1 MSKNGGTPNRARME
15 DRTRKRQCIRLLR
28 GTGRGEAE
36 LLIGGEEGMKM
47 RMVKGMVAALC
58 LTMLAP
64 AAAVSVPGGE
74 MVVLASGTQA
84 PTTSEN
90 DKKEDSKETAITMQ
104 DQKYAVATLNAYKIS
119 LRPSAEQAIELEKK
133 LKEAYEAIGY
143 DNSKSGDDAYGSSKC
158 GSKQELDA
166 TVENYKKDMDEIM
179 KKSSGSNNGGDNV
192 IIEDVDDEEEDDD
205 DNEEDPPVTPDHFLM
220 VGGSWVTPVANAG
233 QTISVVLPVVNMGK
247 TMVTDAVVTPVL
259 STDTS
264 AWPFEITSSNYSQT
278 IPDLPG
284 TDTGMTDM
292 DRRREL
298 TWELKTRS
306 DIGSG
311 YQKLSFEVRYRDSDG
326 ESQTATLDTFVQLKG
341 TAGVGADGK
350 SSVPRVIVTGFE
362 TNPENVHAGESF
374 MLTLHLKNTSTATSV
389 NNMVFEIEAAV
400 EGKDEDTTYAAF
412 LPTAGSST
420 IFVDRMEKNGAKDIQ
435 IELEA
440 KADLTQKPYAVN
452 VNMSYEDEH
461 VNAYT
466 STSSV
471 SIPVKQEARV
481 DISAPE
487 VMPGSISVG
496 SEANIMF
503 NIYNMGKTKLYNVQV
518 KTQSDTVSGGDAFV
532 GNLDPGAT
540 GAVDVYVT
548 GQSPTM
554 DDGTV
559 KVQITYEDETGA
571 STAVDKEISLFVSE
585 ASMDDFMTDDSMMD
599 GSDMEIEDGQTSK
612 YIVAL
617 VVVVILVA
625 GALAGVIYMKTKKK
639 KEQMSLEEDLLDS
652 DDDTE

>member
-74 MVVLASGTQA
+74 MVVLAEPATGDNNTGGNGDNTGGSGNSNNST
-84 PTTSEN
+84 PTKSLEQEKQDAKDAFQDWITNNLPDN
-90 DKKEDSKETAITMQ
+90 DPKINEVDEIIKAANKKIDELKGIDGVKDCKE
-104 DQKYAVATLNAYKIS
+104 KTL
-119 LRPSAEQAIELEKK
+119 KK
-133 LKEAYEAIGY
+133 LN
-143 DNSKSGDDAYGSSKC
+143 D
-158 GSKQELDA
+158 LL
-166 TVENYKKDMDEIM
+166 
-179 KKSSGSNNGGDNV
+179 SGSTSTTPGTGDDNV
-192 IIEDVDDEEEDDD
+192 IIEDVDDEEDDD

-571 STAVDKEISLFVSE
+571 STVVDKEISLFVSE

>member
-1 MSKNGGTPNRARME
+1 
-15 DRTRKRQCIRLLR
+15 
-28 GTGRGEAE
+28 
-36 LLIGGEEGMKM
+36 MKM
-47 RMVKGMVAALC
+47 RMVKGMAAALC
-58 LTMLAP
+58 MAMLATTT
-64 AAAVSVPGGE
+64 AAVAPGGA
-74 MVVLASGTQA
+74 MVASAEETGNGTTPGGSNTTTTEDLEKEKQNALNAFDDWITLNLKTNDPKVGEVDKKIQEAKDIISKLKSADAVKQQKEKTLSDLNGIINGSTGTGSGT
-84 PTTSEN
+84 
-90 DKKEDSKETAITMQ
+90 
-104 DQKYAVATLNAYKIS
+104 
-119 LRPSAEQAIELEKK
+119 
-133 LKEAYEAIGY
+133 
-143 DNSKSGDDAYGSSKC
+143 
-158 GSKQELDA
+158 
-166 TVENYKKDMDEIM
+166 
-179 KKSSGSNNGGDNV
+179 
-192 IIEDVDDEEEDDD
+192 IIEDGDDD
-205 DNEEDPPVTPDHFLM
+205 DEDADNNDEDPPVTPDHFLM

-259 STDTS
+259 STDTAS
-264 AWPFEITSSNYSQT
+264 WPFEITSSNYSQT

-284 TDTGMTDM
+284 TDTGMNDM

-298 TWELKTRS
+298 TWELKARS

-311 YQKLSFEVRYRDSDG
+311 YQKLSFDVRYRDSDG
-326 ESQTATLDTFVQLKG
+326 ESQTTTLDTYIQLKG

-362 TNPENVHAGESF
+362 TNPEEVHAGESF
-374 MLTLHLKNTSTATSV
+374 MLTLHLQNTSTATSV

-400 EGKDEDTTYAAF
+400 EGKDEETTYAAF

-420 IFVDRMEKNGAKDIQ
+420 IFVDRMEKNGTKDIQ
-435 IELEA
+435 IEMEA
-440 KADLTQKPYAVN
+440 KADLAQKPYAVD

-471 SIPVKQEARV
+471 SIPVKQQARV
-481 DISAPE
+481 DISSPE

-518 KTQSDTVSGGDAFV
+518 KMDSDTISGGDAFV

-540 GAVDVYVT
+540 GAVDIYVT

-554 DDGTV
+554 DDGIV
-559 KVQITYEDETGA
+559 KLQITYEDESGA
-571 STAVDKEISLFVSE
+571 STAIDKEISLYVSD
-585 ASMDDFMTDDSMMD
+585 APMDDFMGDDSMMED
-599 GSDMEIEDGQTSK
+599 YEIEGEGGGTTSTIVTLVIIGV
-612 YIVAL
+612 IVAA
-617 VVVVILVA
+617 VA
-625 GALAGVIYMKTKKK
+625 FGVFYTKRKKK

-652 DDDTE
+652 DDETDE